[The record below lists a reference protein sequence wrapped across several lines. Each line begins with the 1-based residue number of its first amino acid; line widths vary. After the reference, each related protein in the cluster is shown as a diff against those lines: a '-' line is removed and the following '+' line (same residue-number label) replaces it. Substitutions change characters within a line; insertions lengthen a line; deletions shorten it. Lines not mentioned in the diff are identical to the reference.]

1 MRDTYNMPND
11 MPRNKNLT
19 NRMLCDYTK
28 INLMYNV
35 STYGHCVHID
45 NDLLYFIFND
55 LFTKNAKVLCSNLFD
70 PPH

>member
-1 MRDTYNMPND
+1 
-11 MPRNKNLT
+11 
-19 NRMLCDYTK
+19 MLCDYTK

-35 STYGHCVHID
+35 GTYGHCVHID

-55 LFTKNAKVLCSNLFD
+55 LLTKNAKVLCSNLFD